1 MTKPA
6 FPYCPNCKHEFS
18 LVDLKTMAIGDGYR
32 RMLGV
37 YLASGERAVVDF
49 NEFNPL
55 IMTPIEQ

>member
-1 MTKPA
+1 V
-6 FPYCPNCKHEFS
+6 YCKHEFS

-32 RMLGV
+32 RVLGV